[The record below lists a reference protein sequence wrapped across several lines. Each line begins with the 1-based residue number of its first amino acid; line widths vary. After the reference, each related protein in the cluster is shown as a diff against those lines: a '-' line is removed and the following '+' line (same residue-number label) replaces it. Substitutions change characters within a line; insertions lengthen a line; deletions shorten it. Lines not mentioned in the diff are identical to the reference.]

1 MEEPDLI
8 VDDLHA
14 ARPEYRPGSSGRLF
28 ETVCHANNSGLM
40 WKWLSLC
47 GSAGYRRVAAM
58 LVIECPTTTG
68 CFAAA

>member
-1 MEEPDLI
+1 MEESDDI

-14 ARPEYRPGSSGRLF
+14 ARREYRPGSSGRLF
-28 ETVCHANNSGLM
+28 EMVCHAHVSGAT

-47 GSAGYRRVAAM
+47 GSAGYRRAAAM
-58 LVIECPTTTG
+58 LVVECPTTTG